1 MRVRSTAHA
10 ERQLV
15 ERGLSK
21 DSVLEV
27 LVTPGQVIQQEAGIS
42 VFQQRYAEGGKEYL
56 IRVAARLEGSTWVVL
71 TAYKTSKVQKYWRD
85 NL

>member
-1 MRVRSTAHA
+1 VREIGGAS
-10 ERQLV
+10 R
-15 ERGLSK
+15 RGLF
-21 DSVLEV
+21 L
-27 LVTPGQVIQQEAGIS
+27 LAGRDDKEFF

-56 IRVAARLEGSTWVVL
+56 IRVAARLEGSAWVVL